1 MGYLGGMQTSPN
13 ARLIEAWNTVL
24 FDKFARHRDATASA
38 FAAHG
43 DSAIDRLSFVPGL
56 RVVDIG
62 CGFGDTTREL
72 GRRVGSRGLAL
83 GIDAAPRFIEVAQ
96 REAAGMDQ
104 VRYRVADVQTES
116 IAADRPFDVAFSRM
130 GTMFFADPVVALRN
144 VARSLGPDGV
154 LSMVVWRRRE
164 ANACFEVPAQVARRV
179 LEIEAPASGGPGPFS
194 MSDPDLV
201 SDQLVA
207 AGFREVAFRRN
218 DVDATL
224 GKTVAEAIAFALTFG
239 PAGELV
245 RLAGPVADA
254 RRSELEAALAD
265 ALYPYMGERGVVMPS
280 STWHVTARRL
290 PALG

>member
-1 MGYLGGMQTSPN
+1 MEASPN

-24 FDKFARHRDATASA
+24 FDKFSRHRDAAASA
-38 FAAHG
+38 FAGHG

-72 GRRVGSRGLAL
+72 GRRVGTRGLAL
-83 GIDAAPRFIEVAQ
+83 GVDAAPRFLEVAQ
-96 REAAGMDQ
+96 REAADMQQ
-104 VRYRVADVQTES
+104 VRYRVADVQSES
-116 IAADRPFDVAFSRM
+116 IAADRPFDIAFSRM
-130 GTMFFADPVVALRN
+130 GTMFFADPVVALTN

-164 ANACFEVPAQVARRV
+164 ANVCFDLPARVARAV
-179 LEIEAPASGGPGPFS
+179 LEVDLPPASGPGPFS

-207 AGFREVAFRRN
+207 AGFCEVAFRRN
-218 DVDATL
+218 DADARL
-224 GKTVAEAIAFALTFG
+224 GGTIAEAIAFALTFG

-245 RLAGPVADA
+245 RLAGPAAEA
-254 RRSELEAALAD
+254 RRPELEAALGD
-265 ALYPYMGERGVVMPS
+265 ALHPYMSARGAVMPS
-280 STWHVTARRL
+280 STWHITARR
-290 PALG
+290 GQT